1 MKYNSEEIRRLL
13 LRLRAK
19 MLWYLGRTEQDIL
32 SCDRFPKVPE
42 EHRKRMGIKA
52 RSNAANAEASMSN
65 PHVIPFGFSL
75 TAALR
80 LPLRMN
86 SSLSYPSVFERL
98 LTGVR
103 FSEYSVRRTWWRHQR
118 HRPLEQM
125 KA

>member
-1 MKYNSEEIRRLL
+1 
-13 LRLRAK
+13 
-19 MLWYLGRTEQDIL
+19 
-32 SCDRFPKVPE
+32 
-42 EHRKRMGIKA
+42 
-52 RSNAANAEASMSN
+52 MSN
-65 PHVIPFGFSL
+65 PHVIPFGFWL

-103 FSEYSVRRTWWRHQR
+103 FSKYSVRQTWWRHQR

>member
-19 MLWYLGRTEQDIL
+19 MLWYLGRTEQNIL
-32 SCDRFPKVPE
+32 SCDRFRKVLKD
-42 EHRKRMGIKA
+42 HRMAIKA
-52 RSNAANAEASMSN
+52 RSNAANTEASMSD
-65 PHVIPFGFSL
+65 PHVIPFGFWL

-86 SSLSYPSVFERL
+86 LSLSYPSVFERL

-103 FSEYSVRRTWWRHQR
+103 FSKYSVRPTWWRYQR
-118 HRPLEQM
+118 HGPLEQM